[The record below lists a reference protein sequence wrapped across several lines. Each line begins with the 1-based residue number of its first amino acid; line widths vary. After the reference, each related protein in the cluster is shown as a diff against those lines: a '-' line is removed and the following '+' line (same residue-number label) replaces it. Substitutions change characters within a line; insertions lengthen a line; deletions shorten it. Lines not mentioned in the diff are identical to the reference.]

1 MMLVF
6 LLIHFLLLAA
16 AVAAAVFG
24 LWVVALTDLLAY
36 FAVAGGLWACRT
48 KRYVSLEYSELKER
62 QRNDLPVSAPR
73 SMKIVSTGETG
84 MSTETSKEI
93 EEIQAA
99 A

>member
-1 MMLVF
+1 MLF
-6 LLIHFLLLAA
+6 LILILHILLLVAA
-16 AVAAAVFG
+16 MAAAVFG
-24 LWVVALTDLLAY
+24 MWVVALTDLLAY